1 MTSLNPEFQ
10 RNLWLEL
17 SLHRLIAAPIIVG
30 LVLAVLWSH
39 TSDALHLFVEVAD
52 GFFLLLV
59 VLWGTRRTAAAVVD
73 EIDGRTWDGQRL
85 SALGAWAMAW
95 GKLIGSTVFVWYC
108 ALLFLAAVTIALART
123 KSLAEVLDHLL
134 FSLAFALFVQ
144 SAAFL
149 ASLALLRRA
158 GRAARG
164 LVTVSQLFG
173 IGLGLAFM
181 PLLGDLGDPVLDAAA
196 SNINWYGLTLD
207 RVFALVSLLV
217 FLGWFLLGCYRL
229 MRVELQYET
238 RAWAWVGF
246 LLFVIAYGAGFAP
259 EPDFDF
265 LAHPRNPMLLP
276 ASLLMLLV
284 YLGLF
289 TEPRSWSRQR
299 ALFDGFPRSRST
311 RLWHRLPL
319 WLLSYLALAIVL
331 LLLYALAPPADAASF
346 GSDRYFD
353 RETVEDFLFGFTW
366 GLQGA
371 GFLAALLLFVL
382 RDALLVQ
389 LLSVGEVGRRADL
402 AALVYLVCLYGLS
415 GALILALRLPELVP
429 VFYPAREDNPL
440 MAVGPVALQILLLV
454 LLIGRRW
461 RARGQGPGVRGQGY
475 GE

>member
-217 FLGWFLLGCYRL
+217 FLGWSLLGCYRL
-229 MRVELQYET
+229 MRVELQYRT

-246 LLFVIAYGAGFAP
+246 LSFAIVYGAGFAP
-259 EPDFDF
+259 KPDAYF
-265 LAHPRNPMLLP
+265 LADPWNPMLLP
-276 ASLLMLLV
+276 ASLLILLV

-289 TEPRSWSRQR
+289 TEPRSWDRQR
-299 ALFDGFPRSRST
+299 ALFDGFSRSRST

-319 WLLSYLALAIVL
+319 WLLSYLALAIAL
-331 LLLYALAPPADAASF
+331 LILHALAPTVDASSPGLDMFYDADP
-346 GSDRYFD
+346 R
-353 RETVEDFLFGFTW
+353 FGFDP
-366 GLQGA
+366 GLQEA
-371 GFLAALLLFVL
+371 GFLVALLLFIL

-415 GALILALRLPELVP
+415 GALILELELPEAVP
-429 VFYPAREDNPL
+429 IFYPSMKASPL